1 MKSISPDYGWRV
13 DTSRLTEKSFKG
25 IKQSDW
31 EEFLKKM
38 EKWVSEGDFCQTH
51 DTFNRP
57 LMKGVHGWV
66 RFDDDPW
73 RAYGETV
80 YRGSGSDLKT
90 LVCIEVVGH
99 KNIIDNAWV
108 FELLERCKDYYYYI
122 RKMESMITALKGE
135 SYLGSIDSDYI
146 FRLDEEIKIKNGEL
160 IVEGLRTKFKDED
173 DIVYEVRQAI
183 KFNNMVEATETGKWK
198 NDWVTSNRD
207 FSKDKTEEGLF
218 FLKRDFSSVLARQHF
233 KIRSPSI
240 KCGDHKDFFNEAL
253 PDRVE
258 NDETYLSYPHGFA
271 VYNDEK
277 DEFYVIGGTWLDEEI
292 IKLVADA
299 FMAEPDMK
307 ILKKYFSAY
316 DIMGALQ
323 R

>member
-57 LMKGVHGWV
+57 LMKGMHEWV

-80 YRGSGSDLKT
+80 YRGSGSDLKK
-90 LVCIEVVGH
+90 LIRIEVVGH
-99 KNIIDNAWV
+99 KNIVNNAWV
-108 FELLERCKDYYYYI
+108 CDLLKRRKDYYYYI
-122 RKMESMITALKGE
+122 REMESMITALKGE
-135 SYLGSIDSDYI
+135 NFLDQVNLDFWFKY
-146 FRLDEEIKIKNGEL
+146 DEEIRIENGRL
-160 IVEGLRTKFKDED
+160 HFEGIEYPYKDGD
-173 DIVYEVRQAI
+173 DIVDAARESIY
-183 KFNNMVEATETGKWK
+183 FNNTTETIETQKSK
-198 NDWVTSNRD
+198 KDWVTSNRD
-207 FSKDKTEEGLF
+207 FSKDKTEMGLF
-218 FLKRDFSSVLARQHF
+218 FLERDFSSVLARQHY

-240 KCGDHKDFFNEAL
+240 LKCGDHKDFFNEAL
-253 PDRVE
+253 PDRVKNE
-258 NDETYLSYPHGFA
+258 ETYLSYPHGFT
-271 VYNDEK
+271 VYDDDK
-277 DEFYVIGGTWLDEEI
+277 DEFHVIGGIWLDEEI

-299 FMAEPDMK
+299 FMVEPDMK
-307 ILKKYFSAY
+307 LLKKYFFAY
-316 DIMGALQ
+316 DMPG
-323 R
+323 